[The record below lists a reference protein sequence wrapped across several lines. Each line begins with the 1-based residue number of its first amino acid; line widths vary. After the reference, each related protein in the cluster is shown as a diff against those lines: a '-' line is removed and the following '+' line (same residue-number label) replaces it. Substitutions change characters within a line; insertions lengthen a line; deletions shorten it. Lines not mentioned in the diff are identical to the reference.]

1 MDSSSELTLRD
12 VIDSF
17 EVLSSQEMQG
27 NDSRERKMEVIQT
40 LYKRCGSPLSLK
52 YLVRSLNPTTG
63 LRIGLSGRSLE
74 KCFLK
79 FAEEYKQASTI
90 EEFERDIF
98 GYRIGGESKVILN
111 IPFKAM
117 IGRPSKTA
125 DEVIEHFQKRDK
137 EKKPLDLIAEIKY
150 DGERSQ
156 IHYDGK
162 TVNLYSRNFTSQNQK
177 FYLLKE
183 RLEL

>member
-1 MDSSSELTLRD
+1 MIRYFGVGDTFQFKQRLNKTGCAALLAEELYEDNKMAGTMTSTSELTLRD

-17 EVLSSQEMQG
+17 EILSSQEMQG
-27 NDSRERKMEVIQT
+27 NDSRERKMEVIQL

-63 LRIGLSGRSLE
+63 LRIGLSGKSLE

-79 FAEEYKQASTI
+79 FAEDYNQASTI

-98 GYRIGGESKVILN
+98 GYRIGGESKVIMN
-111 IPFKAM
+111 IPFKPM

-125 DEVIEHFQKRDK
+125 DEVIEHF
-137 EKKPLDLIAEIKY
+137 
-150 DGERSQ
+150 
-156 IHYDGK
+156 
-162 TVNLYSRNFTSQNQK
+162 
-177 FYLLKE
+177 
-183 RLEL
+183 